1 MKKLF
6 IIAAAMAFG
15 AGVAD
20 AAPLKK
26 NEAEV
31 TFKTTIQSKHCKDRV
46 EKVVPFEKGVNDMD
60 IKIPEGTVY
69 IKYRS
74 DKTTPEALKKII
86 EDMGYSVEAVQGAA
100 K

>member
-1 MKKLF
+1 MNKVF
-6 IIAAAMAFG
+6 IALAAMCMSAC
-15 AGVAD
+15 VLC

-31 TFKTTIQSKHCKDRV
+31 TFKTDIESKHCKTRV
-46 EKVVPFEKGVNDMD
+46 EKVVPFEKGVQNVD

-69 IKYRS
+69 IKYRT
-74 DKTTPEALKKII
+74 DKTSPETLKKVI
-86 EDMGYSVEAVQGAA
+86 EDMGYTVEIADKQG